1 MTTQEQIK
9 SFFAEKAFAVA
20 GVSRSGT
27 KFGNSVY
34 TELKDKGFTVYPIN
48 PNAESIGEEKCYPDI
63 ASLPDDV
70 GAIVAV
76 VPPAQTADLAEQA
89 GTKGIRHFWMQRG
102 AESSEAIAACEKA
115 GIDYVAKEC
124 VLMFAE
130 PVGSIHK
137 FHRFLKRIF
146 GGLPK

>member
-34 TELKDKGFTVYPIN
+34 TELKDKGFTVYPVN
-48 PNAESIGEEKCYPDI
+48 PKAEKIGDDRCYPDI
-63 ASLPDDV
+63 ASLPADV

-76 VPPAQTADLAEQA
+76 VPPAQTAELAKQA
-89 GTKGIRHFWMQRG
+89 ATKGIKRFWMQRG
-102 AESSEAIAACEKA
+102 AESAEAIAACRQA
-115 GIDYVAKEC
+115 GIDYVSKEC

-137 FHRFLKRIF
+137 VHRFFKRIF